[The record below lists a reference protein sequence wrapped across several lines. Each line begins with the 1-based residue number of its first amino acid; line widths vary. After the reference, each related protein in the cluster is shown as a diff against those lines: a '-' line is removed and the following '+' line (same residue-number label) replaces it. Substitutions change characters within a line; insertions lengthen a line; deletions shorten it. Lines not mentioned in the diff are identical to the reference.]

1 MPGLNNRVHF
11 ACLGVS
17 KCSDSTILNN
27 IISAD
32 LSVDIKINS
41 VLPQGS
47 TKTVGTYADTPDAQ
61 FNYTE
66 YLQPFIPISQEYGL
80 NNFVGFKMNIGLD
93 GTDSESY
100 GGLFGGSS
108 TLLSGVQ
115 GSPPHSAILVSL
127 ASLTSLSY
135 NFPVNGFF
143 TTTRSFTGY
152 SKKAK
157 SPATSFTESEADPEV
172 RRRQHFSGT
181 LPNGISNNAI
191 QNIDV
196 TYSINRTPVPEFATR
211 KPYASYVNFPI
222 ETTVTFELLT
232 QKLDSYD
239 IDAMQT
245 ACKSISSIT
254 EDITISVCDYG
265 SITIKKAFLTSIKYN
280 GAEANSNSN
289 QTMSVT
295 YTSYESIDDIEPVI
309 FVPDED
315 PCDN

>member
-1 MPGLNNRVHF
+1 VPGLNNRVHF

-32 LSVDIKINS
+32 LSADININNFFS
-41 VLPQGS
+41 QGS
-47 TKTVGTYADTPDAQ
+47 TKTVGTYTDTPNVQ

-66 YLQPFIPISQEYGL
+66 YLQPFIPIGNEYGL
-80 NNFVGFKMNIGLD
+80 NNVVGFKINIGLD
-93 GTDSESY
+93 ATESESY
-100 GGLFGGSS
+100 GGLFSGSS

-127 ASLTSLSY
+127 ANLTSLSY
-135 NFPVNGFF
+135 SFPVEGFF
-143 TTTRSFTGY
+143 TTTRSFSGY
-152 SKKAK
+152 SKKVK
-157 SPATSFTESEADPEV
+157 SPASSFTESEADPEV
-172 RRRQHFSGT
+172 RRRQHFTGT
-181 LPNGISNNAI
+181 LPNGIASNAI

-196 TYSINRTPVPEFATR
+196 TYTINRTPVPEFATR

-222 ETTVTFELLT
+222 ETSVTFELLT

-239 IDAMQT
+239 LDAMQT
-245 ACKSISSIT
+245 ACKSLSSLK
-254 EDITISVCDYG
+254 EDIVISVCDFG
-265 SITIKKAFLTSIKYN
+265 SVTINKAFLTSIKYN

-295 YTSYESIDDIEPVI
+295 YISYEPIANIEPVV
-309 FVPDED
+309 FMSDED